1 MKKISKKNM
10 SDSKDLTL
18 VGHLAELRKRLIY
31 SAIVLIAAVLIFY
44 NYSEIVVKDIVNISP
59 ETEFVF
65 IAPAE
70 LLMSYIKI
78 AVVGGLV
85 VAAPFLMIQIWLF
98 ISPGLKSEEKK
109 YVIISLLTGSLFF
122 IIGIIF
128 SYIVV
133 LPTMIKFFIGFQI
146 EEVQAM
152 LSFRTY
158 LDFVI
163 NTLLAF
169 GLIFELPILMV
180 LVTRLGLVKIEFLKK
195 NRKMFILVIFIVAA
209 ILTPPDVISQ
219 ILLGLPMLALF
230 EIGILLSSMV
240 QKREQTKTPS

>member
-10 SDSKDLTL
+10 NDSKDLTL

-31 SAIVLIAAVLIFY
+31 SAIVLIAAVLICY

-109 YVIISLLTGSLFF
+109 YVIISLLTGSIFF

-180 LVTRLGLVKIEFLKK
+180 LVTRLGLVKIEFLKN
-195 NRKMFILVIFIVAA
+195 NRKMFILVIFIIAA

-240 QKREQTKTPS
+240 QRREQTKTPS

>member
-10 SDSKDLTL
+10 NDSKDLTL

-31 SAIVLIAAVLIFY
+31 SAIVLIAAVLICY
-44 NYSEIVVKDIVNISP
+44 NYSEIVVKDVVNISP
-59 ETEFVF
+59 DTEFVF

-78 AVVGGLV
+78 AVIGGLV

-109 YVIISLLTGSLFF
+109 YVVISLLTGSIFF

-180 LVTRLGLVKIEFLKK
+180 LVTRLGLVKIDFLKK

-240 QKREQTKTPS
+240 QKRE

>member
-1 MKKISKKNM
+1 MKKKNKD
-10 SDSKDLTL
+10 SINDSKDLTL

-44 NYSEIVVKDIVNISP
+44 NYAEIVVKDIVKISP
-59 ETEFVF
+59 DTEFVF

-85 VAAPFLMIQIWLF
+85 VAAPFLLIQIWLF
-98 ISPGLKSEEKK
+98 ISPGLKLEEKK
-109 YVIISLLTGSLFF
+109 YVIISLVTGSLFF

-195 NRKMFILVIFIVAA
+195 NRKMFILVIFIIAA

-219 ILLGLPMLALF
+219 ILIGLPMLALF
-230 EIGILLSSMV
+230 EIGILLSSMA

>member
-1 MKKISKKNM
+1 
-10 SDSKDLTL
+10 
-18 VGHLAELRKRLIY
+18 
-31 SAIVLIAAVLIFY
+31 
-44 NYSEIVVKDIVNISP
+44 
-59 ETEFVF
+59 
-65 IAPAE
+65 
-70 LLMSYIKI
+70 
-78 AVVGGLV
+78 
-85 VAAPFLMIQIWLF
+85 
-98 ISPGLKSEEKK
+98 
-109 YVIISLLTGSLFF
+109 
-122 IIGIIF
+122 
-128 SYIVV
+128 
-133 LPTMIKFFIGFQI
+133 MIKFFIGFQI